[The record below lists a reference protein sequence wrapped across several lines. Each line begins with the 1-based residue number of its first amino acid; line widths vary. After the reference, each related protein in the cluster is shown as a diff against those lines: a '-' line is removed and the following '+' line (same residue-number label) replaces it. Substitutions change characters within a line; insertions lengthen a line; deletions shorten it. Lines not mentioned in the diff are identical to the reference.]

1 MQLSRCTHM
10 SYTHMYRQYS
20 DARSVCTPFPSNPLF
35 VPRVYSFVLLLNG
48 LLWDAWQVA
57 MEHCMRFLGDLIHQD
72 TAGIATAVR
81 CEGTLLQALVA
92 AVSAHIPAEPADS
105 PVGKTSCLLAA
116 LQVTAPSITPNVS
129 LLFLPFAYRTC
140 SRSGITV

>member
-1 MQLSRCTHM
+1 
-10 SYTHMYRQYS
+10 MYRHHS
-20 DARSVCTPFPSNPLF
+20 DAMSICTPFPGNPLF

-57 MEHCMRFLGDLIHQD
+57 MELCMRFLGDLTHQN

-105 PVGKTSCLLAA
+105 PAGKTSCLLAA
-116 LQVTAPSITPNVS
+116 LQVTAPSITPMS
-129 LLFLPFAYRTC
+129 AF
-140 SRSGITV
+140 